1 MHAAEHVRQCLKNVE
16 MKVLTGYHS
25 YNSKMSCWYSSV
37 KKHGGEGINAL
48 PVTETQCLE
57 VTAVLKSR
65 EVKVSVIYHSYRSS
79 I

>member
-1 MHAAEHVRQCLKNVE
+1 MHAAEHVCLCLKNVE

-37 KKHGGEGINAL
+37 KKHGGEGISAL
-48 PVTETQCLE
+48 PVTAAQCLE

-65 EVKVSVIYHSYRSS
+65 EVKVSVLYHSHRSS